1 MNKDSSNH
9 EWLACRAIAAT
20 EELSA
25 QITKEG
31 AQDLVEYEYVD
42 RLESAVVSVRQAIVR
57 PCLSLVANN
66 QATNETRQLSA
77 ERREGRALLAHG
89 VKAIENACTFLE
101 SDPETPD
108 LESIL
113 ARLYLAVGHLED
125 FRKRRQI
132 GHDEMEHDETEKERG
147 PLAFL

>member
-25 QITKEG
+25 QITEEG
-31 AQDLVEYEYVD
+31 AQDLVEYEYID
-42 RLESAVVSVRQAIVR
+42 RLESAVVSVRQTIAR

-77 ERREGRALLAHG
+77 ERRDGLELLEFCIVGTDHALRL
-89 VKAIENACTFLE
+89 LE
-101 SDPETPD
+101 SDPDTPD
-108 LESIL
+108 VEVHLT
-113 ARLYLAVGHLED
+113 RLHWAVQRLED
-125 FRKRRQI
+125 FRQRRQLEHI
-132 GHDEMEHDETEKERG
+132 GTEKR
-147 PLAFL
+147 PSLTFL